1 MLFTLRDFLEIG
13 RTATDYHT
21 EVIYK
26 MEMSEILTIVVGVL
40 GGGLGVA
47 LLSRV
52 FAKSDAK
59 RTDSASV
66 FSRQMDDGASLRTSM
81 LDRIKLLEAT
91 IEKLMANAV
100 ENERLKARVDDLTEQ
115 LNHLREAYNKIV

>member
-1 MLFTLRDFLEIG
+1 
-13 RTATDYHT
+13 
-21 EVIYK
+21 
-26 MEMSEILTIVVGVL
+26 MEMSAIWTIVIGVL

-47 LLSRV
+47 LLTRF
-52 FAKSDAK
+52 FAKADGK
-59 RTDSASV
+59 RADSASI

-100 ENERLKARVDDLTEQ
+100 ENERLKARVDDLTDQ
-115 LNHLREAYNKIV
+115 LKQLRDAYTKIT